1 MRKIMSLFQKI
12 LISLLC
18 ITLAASPVTAMA
30 SADNPV
36 DNVGEQEPIKLRRV
50 FWSGTAYVS
59 DTAYTNITSSNN
71 LFDDNPK
78 VTNSA
83 GNAGKLSF
91 RIVDKDGEPIGSVKV
106 CIDGYSVTMDT
117 VPFNSGTYTLQAK
130 ADSGKAGSYYIT
142 ID

>member
-1 MRKIMSLFQKI
+1 MRLTKKI
-12 LISLLC
+12 LMSAFLCISL
-18 ITLAASPVTAMA
+18 TASSMTVMA
-30 SADNPV
+30 GGNNPENST
-36 DNVGEQEPIKLRRV
+36 DEQTVIKLRRV
-50 FWSGTAYVS
+50 YWSGTAYVS

-91 RIVDKDGEPIGSVKV
+91 RIVDKNGEPIGRVKV

-117 VPFNSGTYTLQAK
+117 IPFNSGTYTLQAK